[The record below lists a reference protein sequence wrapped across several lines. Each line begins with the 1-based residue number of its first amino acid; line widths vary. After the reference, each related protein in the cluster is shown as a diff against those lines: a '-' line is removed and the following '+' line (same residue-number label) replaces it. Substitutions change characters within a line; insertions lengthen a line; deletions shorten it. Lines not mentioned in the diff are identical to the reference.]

1 VITFECVH
9 GLNHGQENL
18 RAQEMIKRQ
27 QLIHLSG
34 DFQKT
39 VKTLELGLKEF

>member
-1 VITFECVH
+1 VH

-18 RAQEMIKRQ
+18 RTQEMNERQ

-39 VKTLELGLKEF
+39 EETLELGLKEF